1 MNLLNRIK
9 ELNFKQKAIGI
20 GVFAFV
26 LISLS
31 TILFKVTFST
41 NTLNVFYGYELKNVE
56 IDNVIISSINIK
68 EEDSLMKYEAE
79 INAKDDINISYI
91 NIIFK
96 DDQNNE
102 IVKLLGYVGST
113 LKSGEK
119 KHIEASTDADL
130 SKVKTVEYE
139 VIKS

>member
-1 MNLLNRIK
+1 MNLLNIIK
-9 ELNFKQKAIGI
+9 ELNFKQKVIGI

-26 LISLS
+26 LVSLS

-41 NTLNVFYGYELKNVE
+41 NIPKVFNGYELKNVE
-56 IDNVIISSINIK
+56 VDNVIISSINIK
-68 EEDSLMKYEAE
+68 EEDGLMKYEAE
-79 INAKDDINISYI
+79 INAKDDIDISYI

-119 KHIEASTDADL
+119 KHVL
-130 SKVKTVEYE
+130 YGKVRMDWV
-139 VIKS
+139 

>member
-1 MNLLNRIK
+1 MNLLNIIK
-9 ELNFKQKAIGI
+9 ELNFKQKVIGI

-26 LISLS
+26 LVSLS

-41 NTLNVFYGYELKNVE
+41 NIPKVFNGYELKNVE
-56 IDNVIISSINIK
+56 VDNVIISSINIK
-68 EEDSLMKYEAE
+68 EEDGLMKYEAE
-79 INAKDDINISYI
+79 INAKDDIDISYI

-119 KHIEASTDADL
+119 KHIEASIDADL

>member
-26 LISLS
+26 LVSLS

-91 NIIFK
+91 IFK

-119 KHIEASTDADL
+119 KHIEALTDADL

>member
-1 MNLLNRIK
+1 
-9 ELNFKQKAIGI
+9 
-20 GVFAFV
+20 
-26 LISLS
+26 
-31 TILFKVTFST
+31 
-41 NTLNVFYGYELKNVE
+41 
-56 IDNVIISSINIK
+56 
-68 EEDSLMKYEAE
+68 MKYEAE

-119 KHIEASTDADL
+119 KHIEALTDADL